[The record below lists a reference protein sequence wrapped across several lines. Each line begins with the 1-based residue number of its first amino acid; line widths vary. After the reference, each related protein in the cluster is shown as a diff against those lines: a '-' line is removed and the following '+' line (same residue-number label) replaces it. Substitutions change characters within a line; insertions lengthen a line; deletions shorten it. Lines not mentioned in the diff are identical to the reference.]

1 MKKILAAIVSV
12 ILLLMVSAGFSLA
25 ESANEPASAGT
36 LSAEYSDVQYVLYL
50 GTNDKDTN
58 KPVFTE
64 AEAMEKASWFL
75 DGGRVI
81 EQKHYKKL
89 IDWTDDE
96 HLIFP
101 AVNKV
106 AGTETRALPFLH
118 WWTFLGY
125 FNEIGENSLFASVLS
140 IRSKKAKGKKL
151 EKYEQEFYKENKD
164 IIDLKTKYTEEE
176 KAEIERLKE
185 LLG

>member
-1 MKKILAAIVSV
+1 MIGQLPTALEVNGKEYKIRADFRIA
-12 ILLLMVSAGFSLA
+12 LLIFQAL
-25 ESANEPASAGT
+25 NDPD
-36 LSAEYSDVQYVLYL
+36 LSEKEKGYIYLDALYEDL
-50 GTNDKDTN
+50 TSIPPEDY
-58 KPVFTE
+58 P
-64 AEAMEKASWFL
+64 EAMEKASWFL

-81 EQKHYKKL
+81 EQKHHKKL
-89 IDWTDDE
+89 LDWSDDE

-101 AVNKV
+101 AVNTV
-106 AGTETRALPFLH
+106 AGTETRSLPFLH